1 MIDFSLALYLLGTLV
16 ILLWVVFPMLAAGIG
31 RRRTAADAANAERS
45 QALLNSLREL
55 YADHKRGHISD
66 DDLPNIERRL
76 ILDLARLN
84 HDSGI
89 EPDAEEKVRAVAE
102 DATSCERCG
111 AKREGNYRYC
121 PSCGAGFI
129 AA

>member
-1 MIDFSLALYLLGTLV
+1 MIDFQLALFLVGTLLV
-16 ILLWVVFPMLAAGIG
+16 LLWVVFPMLAAGID
-31 RRRTAADAANAERS
+31 RRKTAADAANAERS

-55 YADHKRGHISD
+55 YADHERGHISD

-76 ILDLARLN
+76 LLDLARLN

-89 EPDAEEKVRAVAE
+89 EPGAEEKVRAVAE
-102 DATSCERCG
+102 EATSCEHCG
-111 AKREGNYRYC
+111 AEREGNYRFC